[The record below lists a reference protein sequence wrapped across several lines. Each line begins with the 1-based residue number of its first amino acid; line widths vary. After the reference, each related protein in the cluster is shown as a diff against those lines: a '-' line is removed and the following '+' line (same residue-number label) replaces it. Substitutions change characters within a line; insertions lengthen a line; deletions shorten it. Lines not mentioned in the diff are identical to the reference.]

1 MEEAGEG
8 IKRSQECVVLV
19 MVEMIS
25 AGDHDH
31 DLGGAHDENH
41 DHGHDYD
48 PDHQSKS
55 SMQVNLILII
65 SMINDEKSGIRDAC
79 STANIIDCLLVYYS
93 TSLLGP
99 LCIDI
104 KVNIKSSIV

>member
-41 DHGHDYD
+41 GHDHDHGTRNGFH
-48 PDHQSKS
+48 S
-55 SMQVNLILII
+55 V
-65 SMINDEKSGIRDAC
+65 
-79 STANIIDCLLVYYS
+79 
-93 TSLLGP
+93 
-99 LCIDI
+99 
-104 KVNIKSSIV
+104 